1 MSAISGYLSLGYVCS
16 KSTCAGATTKI
27 WIGRCKIGFPWA
39 FWLFGH
45 ARDEGGRLS
54 LPRWS
59 AMSALFGLSA
69 AFHGFG
75 VVMLG
80 GGYCLAGREHVRVD
94 VFYRK
99 YGPKARC
106 AIEILTF
113 LIVMT
118 FVIAIVWK
126 GGELCYDA
134 LLQDK
139 RSMTILELP
148 LFPSMVLVPI
158 GAFLLGLQ
166 SLGHALQ
173 AVLELLSPHPETK

>member
-1 MSAISGYLSLGYVCS
+1 MS
-16 KSTCAGATTKI
+16 
-27 WIGRCKIGFPWA
+27 
-39 FWLFGH
+39 
-45 ARDEGGRLS
+45 RLS
-54 LPRWS
+54 DTIERINTQVGRAASLLILVLTAVLMYEVLSRYLFDAPTKWS
-59 AMSALFGLSA
+59 NEISQYLLT
-69 AFHGFG
+69 G